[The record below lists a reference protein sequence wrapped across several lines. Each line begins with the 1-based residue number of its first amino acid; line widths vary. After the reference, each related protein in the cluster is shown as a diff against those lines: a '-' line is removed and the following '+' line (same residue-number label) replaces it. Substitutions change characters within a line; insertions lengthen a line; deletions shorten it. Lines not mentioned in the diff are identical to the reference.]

1 MDAMKD
7 HARENLTEL
16 LRRFM
21 DEPAVR
27 AVREDVEAADRILD
41 AHPAP
46 VPSPE
51 TLAAIKTRMVAT
63 ALRRRRRTRIFRSAV
78 AAAAAILVTVLV
90 EHHGRVPAGSS
101 GISLASIIP
110 TAVWESHDIA
120 NDDLDLV
127 YFTSEIRQ
135 IEAQMQA
142 LEAGE
147 TEIRGNNAVD
157 DLETELIAIET
168 EFWKG

>member
-1 MDAMKD
+1 MTDQ
-7 HARENLTEL
+7 ARENLTEL

-21 DEPAVR
+21 DAPGAETAER
-27 AVREDVEAADRILD
+27 DIHEGEAILD

-46 VPSPE
+46 LPDDRVVASIKARM
-51 TLAAIKTRMVAT
+51 AAATHRKHRRVRVFRGSLAT
-63 ALRRRRRTRIFRSAV
+63 AAAV
-78 AAAAAILVTVLV
+78 VMALLI
-90 EHHGRVPAGSS
+90 GRFGRGPGNGPGVAYASMIPA
-101 GISLASIIP
+101 
-110 TAVWESHDIA
+110 AVWESDDIA
-120 NDDLDLV
+120 SDDPDLA

-147 TEIRGNNAVD
+147 GEAAGTGMVEE
-157 DLETELIAIET
+157 LEMELMRIDT

>member
-1 MDAMKD
+1 MTDQ
-7 HARENLTEL
+7 ARENLTEL

-21 DEPAVR
+21 DAAAAETAGKDIR
-27 AVREDVEAADRILD
+27 MGEAILD

-46 VPSPE
+46 SPDGRVVASIKAQM
-51 TLAAIKTRMVAT
+51 AAATQRRHRHVRVFQGSLAT
-63 ALRRRRRTRIFRSAV
+63 AAAV
-78 AAAAAILVTVLV
+78 VMALLIGL
-90 EHHGRVPAGSS
+90 SS
-101 GISLASIIP
+101 RDPGNRPPVAYASIIP
-110 TAVWESHDIA
+110 TAVWESDDITS
-120 NDDLDLV
+120 DDPDLV

-147 TEIRGNNAVD
+147 GETPGSGMVEE
-157 DLETELIAIET
+157 LEMELMRIDT

>member
-1 MDAMKD
+1 MTDQ
-7 HARENLTEL
+7 ARENLTEL

-21 DEPAVR
+21 DAAAAETAERDIRVG
-27 AVREDVEAADRILD
+27 EAILD

-46 VPSPE
+46 SPDDRVVASIKAQMAAAVHGKHRYVRVYQGS
-51 TLAAIKTRMVAT
+51 LAT
-63 ALRRRRRTRIFRSAV
+63 
-78 AAAAAILVTVLV
+78 AAAIVVAVLIGQL
-90 EHHGRVPAGSS
+90 GRGPGNGPPIAY
-101 GISLASIIP
+101 ASIIP
-110 TAVWESHDIA
+110 AAVWESDDIA
-120 NDDLDLV
+120 CDDPDLV

-147 TEIRGNNAVD
+147 GETTGSGMVEE
-157 DLETELIAIET
+157 LEMELMRIDT

>member
-1 MDAMKD
+1 MRDQ
-7 HARENLTEL
+7 ARENLTEL

-21 DEPAVR
+21 DAT
-27 AVREDVEAADRILD
+27 AVEAAERDIRAGEGLLG

-46 VPSPE
+46 APDDRIVASIKAQI
-51 TLAAIKTRMVAT
+51 AAATDRRHRHVRVFHGSLAT
-63 ALRRRRRTRIFRSAV
+63 AAAV
-78 AAAAAILVTVLV
+78 VMALLIGLF
-90 EHHGRVPAGSS
+90 GRGPGPGPVAY
-101 GISLASIIP
+101 ASIIP
-110 TAVWESHDIA
+110 AAVWESEDIA
-120 NDDLDLV
+120 SDDPDLV

-147 TEIRGNNAVD
+147 REPPGSGMVEE
-157 DLETELIAIET
+157 LEVELMRINT

>member
-1 MDAMKD
+1 MTDQ
-7 HARENLTEL
+7 AREDLTEL

-21 DEPAVR
+21 DAPAAETTERDIR
-27 AVREDVEAADRILD
+27 AGEAILD

-46 VPSPE
+46 APDGRVVASIKAHM
-51 TLAAIKTRMVAT
+51 AAAGQGRHRHIRVFQGSLAT
-63 ALRRRRRTRIFRSAV
+63 AAAV
-78 AAAAAILVTVLV
+78 VMALLIGLFGRDPGNGPTAAY
-90 EHHGRVPAGSS
+90 
-101 GISLASIIP
+101 ASIIP
-110 TAVWESHDIA
+110 AAVWESDDIA
-120 NDDLDLV
+120 SDDPDLL

-147 TEIRGNNAVD
+147 GETTGSGMVEE
-157 DLETELIAIET
+157 LEMELMRIDT